1 MTAASGGDSRLGRR
15 DARTGLAGFGTM
27 SRQAGRSSLDS
38 AHPSVACTRRTG
50 AYLSL
55 VTDIVWHA
63 AASTSHR
70 PIAGGSRMA
79 TTQSTG
85 RKRRG
90 GAAGV
95 QGGDPET
102 LLGHYRDMVRVRL
115 FEEACQRGFR
125 SGKIGGYLHMY
136 IGEEAVAT
144 GFLDTYRPGD
154 RIITAYRDHAHAI
167 LLGATPN
174 EVMAEP
180 YGKGTGLVKGKG
192 GSMHLFDVENGLW
205 GGYGIVGGHLPLGV
219 GMAYALRYQETDGIV
234 QLYLGDG
241 AIHNGAFH
249 EAANLAGLWGRDGM
263 NPTLFILENNNYGMG
278 TSVERA
284 TAMTDLSAKFDSY
297 GIEHEDVDGMDLFA
311 VLEVA
316 ERATKRV
323 RETGAPY
330 AIEAMT
336 YRIAP
341 HGAADFLERYRTKEE
356 IAEWRKRDPI
366 GLVEARLLD
375 AGVEEVTLDEIKTEA
390 RAVVD
395 EAVKFAEESPEPEI
409 AELYTDVYAEGDGS

>member
-1 MTAASGGDSRLGRR
+1 
-15 DARTGLAGFGTM
+15 
-27 SRQAGRSSLDS
+27 
-38 AHPSVACTRRTG
+38 
-50 AYLSL
+50 
-55 VTDIVWHA
+55 
-63 AASTSHR
+63 
-70 PIAGGSRMA
+70 
-79 TTQSTG
+79 
-85 RKRRG
+85 
-90 GAAGV
+90 
-95 QGGDPET
+95 
-102 LLGHYRDMVRVRL
+102 
-115 FEEACQRGFR
+115 
-125 SGKIGGYLHMY
+125 
-136 IGEEAVAT
+136 
-144 GFLDTYRPGD
+144 
-154 RIITAYRDHAHAI
+154 
-167 LLGATPN
+167 
-174 EVMAEP
+174 MAEM

-205 GGYGIVGGHLPLGV
+205 GGYGIVGGHIPLGV

-366 GLVEARLLD
+366 GLVEARLLE
-375 AGVEEVTLDEIKTEA
+375 AGVSESTLDEIKAEA
-390 RAVVD
+390 RSVVD

>member
-1 MTAASGGDSRLGRR
+1 
-15 DARTGLAGFGTM
+15 
-27 SRQAGRSSLDS
+27 
-38 AHPSVACTRRTG
+38 
-50 AYLSL
+50 
-55 VTDIVWHA
+55 
-63 AASTSHR
+63 
-70 PIAGGSRMA
+70 MA
-79 TTQSTG
+79 TTKSQSPR
-85 RKRRG
+85 RKASSQDDGPVAATKTRAKQRPG
-90 GAAGV
+90 SSSPSRNGAASLT
-95 QGGDPET
+95 QDTET
-102 LLGHYRDMVRVRL
+102 TLDLYRKMNVIRF
-115 FEEACQRGFR
+115 FEDAAQRGFR
-125 SGKIGGYLHMY
+125 QGKIGGYLHLY
-136 IGEEAVAT
+136 SGQEAVAT
-144 GFLDTYRPGD
+144 GLLSYYRDTD
-154 RIITAYRDHAHAI
+154 KIITAYRDHAHGL
-167 LLGATPN
+167 LLGSHPN
-174 EVMAEP
+174 EVMAEL

-205 GGYGIVGGHLPLGV
+205 GGYGIVGGHIPLGV

-366 GLVEARLLD
+366 GLVEARLMES
-375 AGVEEVTLDEIKTEA
+375 GVAEATLDEIKTEA

-395 EAVKFAEESPEPEI
+395 EAVKFAEESPEPARE
-409 AELYTDVYAEGDGS
+409 ELYTDVYAEGNEG

>member
-1 MTAASGGDSRLGRR
+1 MSTTKGQSRRRKASSQDDGPVASGARPETTSASSSRNG
-15 DARTGLAGFGTM
+15 AETA
-27 SRQAGRSSLDS
+27 SLDTE
-38 AHPSVACTRRTG
+38 AILDL
-50 AYLSL
+50 Y
-55 VTDIVWHA
+55 
-63 AASTSHR
+63 
-70 PIAGGSRMA
+70 
-79 TTQSTG
+79 
-85 RKRRG
+85 RKMN
-90 GAAGV
+90 V
-95 QGGDPET
+95 I
-102 LLGHYRDMVRVRL
+102 RL
-115 FEEACQRGFR
+115 FEDAAQRGFR
-125 SGKIGGYLHMY
+125 TGKVGGYLHLY
-136 IGEEAVAT
+136 SGQEAVAT
-144 GFLDTYRPGD
+144 GLLSFYQDTD
-154 RIITAYRDHAHAI
+154 KVITAYRDHAHAL
-167 LLGATPN
+167 LLGSHPN
-174 EVMAEP
+174 AVMAEI

-192 GSMHLFDVENGLW
+192 GSMHLFDVANGLW
-205 GGYGIVGGHLPLGV
+205 GGYGIVGGHIPLGV

-249 EAANLAGLWGRDGM
+249 EAANLAGLWGREGM

-284 TAMTDLSAKFDSY
+284 TAMTNLSEKFDSY

-316 ERATKRV
+316 ERAVKRV
-323 RETGAPY
+323 RETGKPY

-375 AGVEEVTLDEIKTEA
+375 ADVSEETLDTIKAESK
-390 RAVVD
+390 AVVD
-395 EAVKFAEESPEPEI
+395 EAVRFAEESPDPPLD
-409 AELYTDVYAEGDGS
+409 ELYTDVYADTVVNE

>member
-1 MTAASGGDSRLGRR
+1 MSTTKGPSRSRKASSSDDGPVAAKARSRAKSSAASQNGSTTLNGE
-15 DARTGLAGFGTM
+15 
-27 SRQAGRSSLDS
+27 
-38 AHPSVACTRRTG
+38 
-50 AYLSL
+50 
-55 VTDIVWHA
+55 TDIE
-63 AASTSHR
+63 R
-70 PIAGGSRMA
+70 I
-79 TTQSTG
+79 
-85 RKRRG
+85 
-90 GAAGV
+90 
-95 QGGDPET
+95 
-102 LLGHYRDMVRVRL
+102 LGYYREMNAIRL
-115 FEEACQRGFR
+115 FEDAAQRGFR
-125 SGKIGGYLHMY
+125 TGKVGGYLHLY
-136 IGEEAVAT
+136 SGQEAVAT
-144 GFLDTYRPGD
+144 GLLAFYQDTD
-154 RIITAYRDHAHAI
+154 KVITAYRDHAHAL
-167 LLGATPN
+167 LLGSHPN
-174 EVMAEP
+174 EVMAEI

-205 GGYGIVGGHLPLGV
+205 GGYGIVGGHIPLGV

-284 TAMTDLSAKFDSY
+284 TAMNDLSAKFDSY

-316 ERATKRV
+316 ERAIQRV
-323 RETGAPY
+323 RETGKPY

-366 GLVEARLLD
+366 GLVEARLLE
-375 AGVEEVTLDEIKTEA
+375 AGVEEAKLDEIKAECK
-390 RAVVD
+390 AVVD
-395 EAVKFAEESPEPEI
+395 EAVRFAEESPDPPLD
-409 AELYTDVYAEGDGS
+409 ELYTDVYADTVVGDGS